1 MKQIAFILSVI
12 CLLSCNDLE
21 RQKELEQRENILL
34 EKEKAFAQKESEYQ
48 SLIKM
53 RDSVFA
59 KKDTVVYQSWP
70 SNFLGTWNSKVVCIE
85 SNCSDYVIGDIRTD
99 QWEFD
104 SDSTQ
109 LVVKTINNK
118 KLTRVYNAS
127 FENNVI
133 NMSFSSD
140 SLAQKLV
147 DMQVVLSDI
156 TDDKIKG
163 TRVITIDNKCSAKF
177 SVELVKNK
185 KGLAQ

>member
-1 MKQIAFILSVI
+1 MKRIAFFISVL
-12 CLLSCNDLE
+12 CLFSCNDLE
-21 RQKELEQRENILL
+21 RQKELDQRETVLL

-53 RDSVFA
+53 RDSLFA
-59 KKDTVVYQSWP
+59 KKDTVIYQSWP
-70 SNFLGTWNSKVVCIE
+70 SSFAGVWNSKVVCIE

-118 KLTRVYNAS
+118 KLTRVYNAT
-127 FENNVI
+127 FDNNVI
-133 NMSFSSD
+133 NMSFVSD
-140 SLAQKLV
+140 SLAQRMV
-147 DMQVVLSDI
+147 DMQIVLSDI
-156 TDDKIKG
+156 TEDKIKG
-163 TRVITIDNKCSAKF
+163 TRVINVDNKCTAKF

-185 KGLAQ
+185 KEQAL